1 MPRSRSNGYGFR
13 PFYAQLIAAKLSVNN
28 ATGIP
33 EIDDPEAWMCDMET
47 NSGIGPDTQFDKD
60 NKADKR
66 VAAGYWEDLDFFN
79 NLYECD

>member
-1 MPRSRSNGYGFR
+1 MWWNSVPRSRSNGYGFR
-13 PFYAQLIAAKLSVNN
+13 PFYAQLIAAKLNVNN

-47 NSGIGPDTQFDKD
+47 NSGVGPDTQFDKD

-66 VAAGYWEDLDFFN
+66 VAAGYWEDLA
-79 NLYECD
+79 